1 MSLNDSAFAA
11 HKSQMQT
18 GMSKDSRNAFTGVIP
33 ITNDSIKKKIL
44 SIPVFKKIHPVVQ
57 RYLMQMPHARLE
69 RYDKD
74 QVIEM
79 EDANFKLDFIYVL
92 KGGLQIDLE
101 LD

>member
-1 MSLNDSAFAA
+1 
-11 HKSQMQT
+11 
-18 GMSKDSRNAFTGVIP
+18 
-33 ITNDSIKKKIL
+33 
-44 SIPVFKKIHPVVQ
+44 
-57 RYLMQMPHARLE
+57 MQMPHARLE